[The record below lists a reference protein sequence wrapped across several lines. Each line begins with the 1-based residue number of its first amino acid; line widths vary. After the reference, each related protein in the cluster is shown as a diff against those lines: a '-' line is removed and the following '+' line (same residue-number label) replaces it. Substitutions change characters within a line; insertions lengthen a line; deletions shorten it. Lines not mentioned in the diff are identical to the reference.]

1 MGLAE
6 SLSKQERCSEARS
19 PLRETIAR
27 ARKSVGADSDVVLRL
42 TSTLGNAICLD
53 KASTVDDIAEAGRIF
68 ADNLREATR
77 VYGKRHPTT
86 TTLVTQL
93 KGSEKLMA
101 ALRLQDRA
109 RVNKALGKKIRRGP
123 LG

>member
-1 MGLAE
+1 M
-6 SLSKQERCSEARS
+6 
-19 PLRETIAR
+19 RETIAR

-77 VYGKRHPTT
+77 VYRKRHPTT